1 MLSHLIKFAVEGAAV
16 FDSVIPS
23 SFYLDSEDDPSES
36 EEVLFCKNNVCV
48 HSSSLSESHSPGY
61 FTLKSITHRSGLV
74 RLLVAW
80 TPNAYFFDEQ
90 PETTD
95 HQVMDVREAEEPQIS
110 NISRSTEKFSV
121 DLSEMKSV
129 RLFNKQEDDSC
140 GELVIGNYENH
151 YKVFHFHHG
160 GLDRITQVLQL
171 WDWCARDINPL
182 DEDDLRKKSFTMVSK
197 RSLIEGFHPEEG
209 RFDPM
214 TVLTWKQLFDDRG
227 RIEDVMNFRKA
238 AFFGG
243 LSPEVRREAWKF
255 LLHYL
260 PFGSSSQQREE
271 IRNDKKREYLNIQ
284 GTRLEKNQDEKHKF
298 WKTVECIVDKDVVR
312 TDRSHPYFAGNDNP
326 NVTIMRNILL
336 NYATHNPQVGYNQ
349 GMSDLLATVLAVVQ
363 DEVDA
368 FWCFVGLMERS
379 VFVTSPKDDIMDSQL
394 CYLRELLRL
403 LVPRFYAHCILKDDA
418 MDMLF
423 CHRWLLLSFKR
434 EFFNEEVL
442 KMWEAC
448 WSHYQTKYF
457 HIFLCVAMLQ
467 EYGGP
472 VVDKNLSADDMLQFF
487 TDLSMKMDGTRVL
500 RMARHSLLKFRQ
512 LPGIPCSLR
521 RLLSGPGIWD
531 SAPLPKIQCDCL
543 NSCVYLHDESKLC
556 N

>member
-1 MLSHLIKFAVEGAAV
+1 MLSHLIKFAVEGSAV
-16 FDSVIPS
+16 FDSLSPN
-23 SFYLDSEDDPSES
+23 SFYVDGEDDPSES

-48 HSSSLSESHSPGY
+48 HSSSLDDSHSPGY

-74 RLLVAW
+74 RLLVTW
-80 TPNAYFFDEQ
+80 TPNTYFCDEQ
-90 PETTD
+90 LKIGDRQLHDRETEKL
-95 HQVMDVREAEEPQIS
+95 QLS
-110 NISRSTEKFSV
+110 KLSRSTEKFSV
-121 DLSEMKSV
+121 DLNEMKSV
-129 RLFNKQEDDSC
+129 RLFNIQEDDTR
-140 GELVIGNYENH
+140 GQLVIGNYENH

-171 WDWCARDINPL
+171 WFAEDVNPL
-182 DEDDLRKKSFTMVSK
+182 DEGDLRKKSFTVVSK
-197 RSLIEGFHPEEG
+197 RNLTKHFHPEEG

-214 TVLTWKQLFDDRG
+214 TVLTWKKLFDDRG
-227 RIEDVMNFRKA
+227 RMEDVVNFRKA
-238 AFFGG
+238 TFFGG

-255 LLHYL
+255 LLHYF
-260 PFGSSSQQREE
+260 PFGSSIQQRQDLQKDRE
-271 IRNDKKREYLNIQ
+271 REYLNIQ
-284 GTRLEKNQDEKHKF
+284 VSRQERNQDEKYKF
-298 WKTVECIVDKDVVR
+298 WKAVECIVDKDVIR

-326 NVTIMRNILL
+326 NVIIMRNILL
-336 NYATHNPQVGYNQ
+336 NYATHNPRVGYNQ

-403 LVPRFYAHCILKDDA
+403 LLPRFYAHCLLQDDA

-457 HIFLCVAMLQ
+457 HIFLCVAVVQ

-472 VVDKNLSADDMLQFF
+472 VVDQNMSADDMLQFF
-487 TDLSMKMDGTRVL
+487 TDLSMKMDGSRVL
-500 RMARHSLLKFRQ
+500 RMARQSLLKFRQ

-531 SAPLPKIQCDCL
+531 SAPLPEIECSCL
-543 NSCVYLHDESKLC
+543 NSCVYLHEESKLC
-556 N
+556 K

>member
-80 TPNAYFFDEQ
+80 TPNAYFLDEQ

-95 HQVMDVREAEEPQIS
+95 HQIMDVRETEEPQIS

-227 RIEDVMNFRKA
+227 RIEDVMNFRKVSSITIQIYTEM
-238 AFFGG
+238 GG
-243 LSPEVRREAWKF
+243 STI
-255 LLHYL
+255 
-260 PFGSSSQQREE
+260 SSAHSVS
-271 IRNDKKREYLNIQ
+271 
-284 GTRLEKNQDEKHKF
+284 RL
-298 WKTVECIVDKDVVR
+298 
-312 TDRSHPYFAGNDNP
+312 
-326 NVTIMRNILL
+326 
-336 NYATHNPQVGYNQ
+336 
-349 GMSDLLATVLAVVQ
+349 
-363 DEVDA
+363 
-368 FWCFVGLMERS
+368 
-379 VFVTSPKDDIMDSQL
+379 
-394 CYLRELLRL
+394 
-403 LVPRFYAHCILKDDA
+403 
-418 MDMLF
+418 
-423 CHRWLLLSFKR
+423 
-434 EFFNEEVL
+434 
-442 KMWEAC
+442 
-448 WSHYQTKYF
+448 
-457 HIFLCVAMLQ
+457 
-467 EYGGP
+467 
-472 VVDKNLSADDMLQFF
+472 
-487 TDLSMKMDGTRVL
+487 
-500 RMARHSLLKFRQ
+500 
-512 LPGIPCSLR
+512 
-521 RLLSGPGIWD
+521 
-531 SAPLPKIQCDCL
+531 
-543 NSCVYLHDESKLC
+543 
-556 N
+556 